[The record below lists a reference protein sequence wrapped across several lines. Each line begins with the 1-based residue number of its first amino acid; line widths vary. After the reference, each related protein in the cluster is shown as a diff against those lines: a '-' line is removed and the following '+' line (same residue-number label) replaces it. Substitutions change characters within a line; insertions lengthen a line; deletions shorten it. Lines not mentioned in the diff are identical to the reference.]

1 MTTEFSLLFGTAATL
16 GFVHTL
22 LGPDHYVPFIAM
34 AKARQWSMR
43 RTLIIT
49 FLSGIGHVSSSVIIG
64 LAGLAFGIEL
74 LKLTRLESVRGD
86 LAGWLLLG
94 FGLAYMLW
102 GLRRAFRAK
111 AHALVHAHES
121 ASEADH
127 AHDDHVH
134 GLHTHVH
141 PQKANITPW
150 ILFTI
155 FIFGPCEPLIPL
167 IMYPAARADAW
178 TVFLTALAFGA
189 ATIGTMSALVYLSLS
204 GMERVKLSG
213 LERYAHALAGF
224 VVLLCGV
231 GVKFLGL

>member
-1 MTTEFSLLFGTAATL
+1 MTTQFSLLFGTAATL

-34 AKARQWSMR
+34 ARARQWSMR

-74 LKLTRLESVRGD
+74 LKLTRLESARGE

-102 GLRRAFRAK
+102 GLRRAFRRK
-111 AHALVHAHES
+111 ARALVHAHES
-121 ASEADH
+121 RSEADH
-127 AHDDHVH
+127 AHDAHVH

-141 PQKANITPW
+141 PEKANITPW

-167 IMYPAARADAW
+167 IMYPAARADAL
-178 TVFLTALAFGA
+178 TVCLTAAAFGV
-189 ATIGTMSALVYLSLS
+189 ATIGTMSALVYLSLR
-204 GMERVKLSG
+204 GMERLALSG
-213 LERYAHALAGF
+213 LERYSHALAGF